1 MAREVELKLVID
13 PDHAVRLHE
22 LGLLA
27 DDDVR
32 QRQISV
38 YFDTPKQKLR
48 RSGWVLRV
56 RQANGGFI
64 QTIKRS
70 ANGAGLFDRG
80 EWEAKVT
87 ELKPDLEVIAKT
99 PLGDVIKPRQM
110 RHLDPICRSDV
121 DRSTRILELSGGTVE
136 LSVDEGLIEAR
147 ESCEAVHEIEL
158 ELKDGEV
165 GSLLTVARKMV
176 GKAPLK
182 LGVQSKSER
191 GFALSDGK
199 GTSPAKSTPI
209 ALTEEMSVAVGFATI
224 VDGCLKH
231 LRMNEPLLIAEQDF
245 EALHQ
250 LRVAVRRLR
259 SAFWLFRPAAR
270 DGKFG
275 EFDQQLRRF
284 TRELGAARNI
294 DVILLSLP
302 LNDPARSQLEN
313 DRRRLYAKIIR
324 KLESRT
330 FRLFVFDLFAWA
342 HTGSWREG
350 KKAGAALMPFAL
362 RRLDRLWD
370 RIERRAGDLP
380 RRSDEERHKLRIDTK
395 KMRYALEFLKGPLSN
410 LDEDRKKFADAAEG
424 VQDRLGNLNDLAAR
438 RQILFGSAD
447 TTGKAKSLQLRAA
460 KRQLSRMKDVG
471 PFWRSAQG

>member
-1 MAREVELKLVID
+1 MAREVELKLVVD

-22 LGLLA
+22 LGLLE
-27 DDDVR
+27 DDYVH

-38 YFDTPKQKLR
+38 YFDTPKHKLR
-48 RSGWVLRV
+48 RSGWILRV
-56 RQANGGFI
+56 RQANGGFV
-64 QTIKRS
+64 QTVKHS
-70 ANGAGLFDRG
+70 ANGVGLFDRG
-80 EWEAKVT
+80 EWESEVG
-87 ELKPDLEVIAKT
+87 ELKPDPKAISKT

-110 RHLDPICRSDV
+110 RDLDPICRSDV
-121 DRSTRILELSGGTVE
+121 DRSTRILECIGGTIE
-136 LSVDEGLIEAR
+136 LSVDEGLIEAC
-147 ESCEAVHEIEL
+147 ESCEAILEIEL

-165 GSLLTVARKMV
+165 GSLLAVARKMV

-182 LGVQSKSER
+182 LGVLTKSER
-191 GFALSDGK
+191 GFALAAGK
-199 GTSPAKSTPI
+199 GPKPAKSTPV
-209 ALTEEMSVAVGFATI
+209 ALTEEMSVAEGFATI

-231 LRMNEPLLIAEQDF
+231 LRMNEPLLIAEQDV

-259 SAFWLFRPAAR
+259 SALWLFRPAVR

-302 LNDPARSQLEN
+302 LNDPARNQLED

-342 HTGSWREG
+342 HIGSWRDG

-370 RIERRAGDLP
+370 RIELRAVDLP

-395 KMRYALEFLKGPLSN
+395 KMRYSLEFLKGPLSS
-410 LDEDRKKFADAAEG
+410 LDEDRKRFADAAEG

-438 RQILFGSAD
+438 RDILFWSAD

-460 KRQLSRMKDVG
+460 KRQLARMKDVG
-471 PFWRSAQG
+471 PFWRAARA